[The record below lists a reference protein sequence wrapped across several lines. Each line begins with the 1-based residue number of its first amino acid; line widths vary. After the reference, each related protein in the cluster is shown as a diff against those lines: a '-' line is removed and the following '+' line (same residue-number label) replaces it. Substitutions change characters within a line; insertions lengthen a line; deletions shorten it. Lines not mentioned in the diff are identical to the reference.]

1 MNRILL
7 ALVVFIS
14 LSGLALAQAGAPI
27 QERMS
32 AEQFKAAGLDK
43 LSAEELASLNAW
55 MQSHDEKI
63 EAAVKTAVKSENAQK
78 NGFLQRD
85 ERNEI
90 VSRIAGKFDGWQ
102 GGTQFVL
109 ENGQTWVQAET
120 GSLSGVHLQNPTVTI
135 RPGFMSNWTL
145 KVEGYN
151 STVKVRRIK

>member
-14 LSGLALAQAGAPI
+14 LSGLALAQADTPI

-55 MQSHDEKI
+55 MQSNDKKI
-63 EAAVKTAVKSENAQK
+63 EAAVKTAVKSERAQQV
-78 NGFLQRD
+78 GFLQRD
-85 ERNEI
+85 ERTEI
-90 VSRIAGKFDGWQ
+90 VSHIVGQFDGWQ

-109 ENGQTWVQAET
+109 DNGQTWVQAET
-120 GSLSGVHLQNPTVTI
+120 GSLSGVHLKNPKVTI
-135 RPGFMSNWTL
+135 RPGMMSNWTL